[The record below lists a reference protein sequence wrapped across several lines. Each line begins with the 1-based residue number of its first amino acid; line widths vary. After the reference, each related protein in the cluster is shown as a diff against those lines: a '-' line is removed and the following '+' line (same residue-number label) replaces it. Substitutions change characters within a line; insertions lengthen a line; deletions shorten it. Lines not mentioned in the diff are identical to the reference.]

1 MVTFYVSC
9 LWQMAK
15 YLRTQSLVT
24 VQCMLVGAIPD
35 KEWEVTFQ
43 GLIKKL
49 GETPS
54 SLSRWVLVVLY
65 VRGWL
70 AACLV
75 LLRCWMDAQ
84 VATLQILSR
93 SRC

>member
-1 MVTFYVSC
+1 VYSNVDLLHPY

-35 KEWEVTFQ
+35 KEWEATFQ
-43 GLIKKL
+43 GLVKKL

-54 SLSRWVLVVLY
+54 SLSRW
-65 VRGWL
+65 
-70 AACLV
+70 
-75 LLRCWMDAQ
+75 
-84 VATLQILSR
+84 ATNSTIV
-93 SRC
+93 